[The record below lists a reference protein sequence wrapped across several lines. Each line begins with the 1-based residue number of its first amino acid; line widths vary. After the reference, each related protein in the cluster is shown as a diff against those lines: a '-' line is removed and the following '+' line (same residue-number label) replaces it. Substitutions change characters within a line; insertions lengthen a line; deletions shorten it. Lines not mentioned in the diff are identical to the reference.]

1 MQFFKNHSKMVLVS
15 TILDSLYAIL
25 LILYIFSSIFY
36 YTRNYSG
43 SRAAIGAIGTMFVT
57 PHLIGIVLGAVFSG
71 VALFTNKIWAAT
83 TSCVIVFVSTL
94 LMQIP
99 IPIFFMCSFSL
110 GIIGIVAI
118 VCLNKLN
125 QKADMNKAIQ
135 N

>member
-15 TILDSLYAIL
+15 TILVFLYAIL

-71 VALFTNKIWAAT
+71 VALFTNKNWAAT

-94 LMQIP
+94 LMP
-99 IPIFFMCSFSL
+99 LPLFFMCSFSL
-110 GIIGIVAI
+110 GIIGIIACE
-118 VCLNKLN
+118 CLQKLN
-125 QKADMNKAIQ
+125 EKADMNKAIQ

>member
-1 MQFFKNHSKMVLVS
+1 MRFFKNHSKMVLVS
-15 TILDSLYAIL
+15 TILVFLYAIL
-25 LILYIFSSIFY
+25 LTLYIFSSIFY

-94 LMQIP
+94 LTP
-99 IPIFFMCSFSL
+99 IPIFFMFTMSL
-110 GIIGIVAI
+110 GIVGIIAI

-125 QKADMNKAIQ
+125 QKAEMNKAIQ

>member
-15 TILDSLYAIL
+15 TILVSLYAIL

-71 VALFTNKIWAAT
+71 VALFTNKNWAAT
-83 TSCVIVFVSTL
+83 TSCVIVFFSTL
-94 LMQIP
+94 LTP
-99 IPIFFMCSFSL
+99 LPLFFMCSFSL
-110 GIIGIVAI
+110 GIIAI
-118 VCLNKLN
+118 IAIECLNKLN
-125 QKADMNKAIQ
+125 QKEEMNEAIQ

>member
-15 TILDSLYAIL
+15 TILVFLYAIL

-71 VALFTNKIWAAT
+71 VALFTNKNWAAT

-94 LMQIP
+94 LMP
-99 IPIFFMCSFSL
+99 LPLFFMCSFSL
-110 GIIGIVAI
+110 GIIGIIACE
-118 VCLNKLN
+118 CLNKFN
-125 QKADMNKAIQ
+125 EKADMNKAIQ

>member
-1 MQFFKNHSKMVLVS
+1 MRFFKNHSKMVLVS
-15 TILDSLYAIL
+15 TILVFLYAIL
-25 LILYIFSSIFY
+25 LTLYIFSSIFY

-94 LMQIP
+94 LMP
-99 IPIFFMCSFSL
+99 IPIFFYVTMSL
-110 GIIGIVAI
+110 GIIGMIAI

-125 QKADMNKAIQ
+125 QKAEIKKAI
-135 N
+135 

>member
-15 TILDSLYAIL
+15 TILVSLYAIL

-94 LMQIP
+94 LMP
-99 IPIFFMCSFSL
+99 KPIFFMFTMSL
-110 GIIGIVAI
+110 GIIGMIATE
-118 VCLNKLN
+118 CLNKLN
-125 QKADMNKAIQ
+125 QKAEMNKAIQ